1 MDYTPNPD
9 RATRGG
15 KAVVSAKELASF
27 REKYGAEKDLTDLL
41 NMDKDLQRKIPS
53 STMKAARARIDSE
66 QGASRARDS
75 NTPIRGAKL
84 SANETDP
91 NVAAKIEN
99 IKDTFRLNSRENK
112 DATSESFKRG
122 GMTASKRADGIAQRG
137 RTRGKMY

>member
-1 MDYTPNPD
+1 MDYTPNPN

-41 NMDKDLQRKIPS
+41 NMDKGLQRQIPR
-53 STMKAARARIDSE
+53 STMKATRARIDSE

-75 NTPIRGAKL
+75 NAPIRGAKL
-84 SANETDP
+84 SANESDP
-91 NVAAKIEN
+91 NTISKVDN
-99 IKDTFRLNSRENK
+99 IRRTFNMPEPLDSVPGQEYK
-112 DATSESFKRG
+112 KG